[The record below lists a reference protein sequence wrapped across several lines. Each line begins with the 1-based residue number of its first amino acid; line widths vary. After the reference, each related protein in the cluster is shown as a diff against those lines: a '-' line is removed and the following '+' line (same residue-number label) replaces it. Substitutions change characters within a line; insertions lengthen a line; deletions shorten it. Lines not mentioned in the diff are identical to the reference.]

1 MARLYVESI
10 PTAKQLEAR
19 QRFLQKLGRL
29 RSKKPNSRRS
39 FPSTEEMLRQDRAR

>member
-29 RSKKPNSRRS
+29 RSKKPNFEAFFSLHGRNVAS
-39 FPSTEEMLRQDRAR
+39 G